1 VDGAPLVSTHAAAQ
15 FIYAT
20 LKKHGTVRQL
30 LLTAFQELAV
40 TTDVLP
46 GQIRNRIDQLQHVL
60 QQYGYARATQAHMD
74 RKMDGLVL
82 LALLQQSFKSYADFA
97 TALLRLLEDSAV
109 FEFLEAGNVVIST
122 GDHPKQK
129 LERRLLLQV
138 CTSQG
143 VIAPLAAGRLPSND
157 C

>member
-97 TALLRLLEDSAV
+97 TALLRLLEDGAV
-109 FEFLEAGNVVIST
+109 FAKHYRSVHSITKEEA
-122 GDHPKQK
+122 
-129 LERRLLLQV
+129 ERQEAARVLLSLNM
-138 CTSQG
+138 SG
-143 VIAPLAAGRLPSND
+143 
-157 C
+157 